1 MTSLKALK
9 TIDDKAEQQF
19 IEKELFFNQ
28 NLTRNKVAYSVVV
41 LQYYEL
47 LRTLQQN
54 RTIETD
60 EQRMECMKDAIQHQR
75 RIYLRDYK

>member
-75 RIYLRDYK
+75 GIYLRDYK